1 MEPIYI
7 LRPPEVPAG
16 PPRRWSISSLA
27 SFRVCPRRWWLLN
40 SRYPN
45 TPDGSYPVPYG
56 AATLRGRL
64 VHSAVEAFVKSQRS
78 AAGESTTLPFSP
90 RRYLKRALRG
100 AFDKADE
107 NPRTDPRR
115 LSVSIDD
122 CVKDF
127 YDLVESQEFDR
138 RAAIATS
145 PDALRL
151 SSSEFPPSEAA
162 ELWIEVDDPPL
173 GGRIDRVI
181 NYGLVDFK
189 TGDPA
194 DDHAEQMVFY
204 AVLWWLKYGVAPRA
218 MRLLYTGEVKSVD
231 VPVPSSTELRTIQE
245 RLREEVNQANLSLNA
260 GLARARPSVNNC
272 GRCPVR
278 QLCDE
283 YWEAPETVPL
293 RHPRSPVTKG
303 DGPSYCDVKIVE
315 LPSPWARD
323 GHLFGTAVSDV
334 LGKVYLFVE
343 REQCPVESS
352 RQPIEARLL
361 SAKIHSGLV
370 GFEVRPTHSSEV
382 FWELPPGA

>member
-1 MEPIYI
+1 VKPIYI
-7 LRPPEVPAG
+7 LKPPGVPAG
-16 PPRRWSISSLA
+16 PPPRWSISSLA

-40 SRYPN
+40 SRYTN
-45 TPDGSYPVPYG
+45 TPNGNYPVPYG

-64 VHSAVEAFVKSQRS
+64 VHSAVEAFVNSKQS
-78 AAGESTTLPFSP
+78 ATGESTTLAFSP
-90 RRYLKRALRG
+90 RQYFKKALRK

-122 CVKDF
+122 CVSDF
-127 YDLVESQEFDR
+127 YDLVESQDFDR
-138 RAAIATS
+138 SAAIVAS
-145 PDALRL
+145 PDSRRP
-151 SSSEFPPSEAA
+151 SNSKFPPSEAA

-181 NYGLVDFK
+181 NHGLVDFK

-204 AVLWWLKYGVAPRA
+204 AVLWWLKYGVPPRA
-218 MRLLYTGEVKSVD
+218 MRLLYAGGVKSVN
-231 VPVPSSTELRTIQE
+231 VPVPSTTQLRTIQE
-245 RLREEVNQANLSLNA
+245 RLREEIGKANQYLNA
-260 GLARARPSVNNC
+260 GLAPARPSVNNC

-283 YWEAPETVPL
+283 YWKAPETVPL
-293 RHPRSPVTKG
+293 RHPRSPVAKD
-303 DGPSYCDVKIVE
+303 DGAFYCDVRIVE

-323 GHLFGTAVSDV
+323 GHLFGAAVSDV
-334 LGKVYLFVE
+334 LGKIYLFVE

-352 RQPIEARLL
+352 KQPSEARLL
-361 SAKIHSGLV
+361 SAKIHSGLL
-370 GFEVRPTHSSEV
+370 GFEVRPTHSSVV

>member
-1 MEPIYI
+1 MVAEI
-7 LRPPEVPAG
+7 RC
-16 PPRRWSISSLA
+16 
-27 SFRVCPRRWWLLN
+27 CP
-40 SRYPN
+40 
-45 TPDGSYPVPYG
+45 T
-56 AATLRGRL
+56 
-64 VHSAVEAFVKSQRS
+64 RS
-78 AAGESTTLPFSP
+78 A
-90 RRYLKRALRG
+90 
-100 AFDKADE
+100 
-107 NPRTDPRR
+107 
-115 LSVSIDD
+115 
-122 CVKDF
+122 
-127 YDLVESQEFDR
+127 
-138 RAAIATS
+138 
-145 PDALRL
+145 
-151 SSSEFPPSEAA
+151 
-162 ELWIEVDDPPL
+162 
-173 GGRIDRVI
+173 
-181 NYGLVDFK
+181 
-189 TGDPA
+189 
-194 DDHAEQMVFY
+194 
-204 AVLWWLKYGVAPRA
+204 
-218 MRLLYTGEVKSVD
+218 LLYTGEVKSVD

-293 RHPRSPVTKG
+293 HHPRSPVTKG

-382 FWELPPGA
+382 FWELPRELDDRLSLAKYRNETSCIPLRLSRSSRKRIFINPT